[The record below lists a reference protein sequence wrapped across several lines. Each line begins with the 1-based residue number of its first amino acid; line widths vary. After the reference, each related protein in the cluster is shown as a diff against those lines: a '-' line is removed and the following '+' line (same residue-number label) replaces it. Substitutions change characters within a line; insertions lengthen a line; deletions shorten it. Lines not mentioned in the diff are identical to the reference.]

1 MLWEGV
7 GTQQEE
13 GVLEHTFFLEETS
26 ITLLSGGPLSSGK
39 ASVGEAS
46 RGWAESS
53 TWLLSGLG
61 MNRGAD
67 V

>member
-26 ITLLSGGPLSSGK
+26 ITLLSGGPP
-39 ASVGEAS
+39 EQ
-46 RGWAESS
+46 W
-53 TWLLSGLG
+53 
-61 MNRGAD
+61 
-67 V
+67 